1 MIWLNQGQIGLTGER
16 GSPFQRSSILFLIA
30 YDHLGVVEL
39 SDLISPTNSNIFSSM
54 NLANKPQWALPYK
67 SERIK
72 SVFPENGKSF
82 EFSIS
87 ISWLAKWE

>member
-1 MIWLNQGQIGLTGER
+1 M
-16 GSPFQRSSILFLIA
+16 LFLIA
-30 YDHLGVVEL
+30 YDHLGMVEL
-39 SDLISPTNSNIFSSM
+39 SDPISPTNSNMFSSM

-67 SERIK
+67 SECIK